1 MYSVETLTRSHLLER
16 PLCVLTFRFSFIAF
30 HALQPFSVN
39 TPTMHTQRSTRD
51 YLDEPQTIG
60 GPRPSSTPNPA
71 CPTIDSE
78 FGRTSPVHSQCSQ
91 PMSSSRS
98 GLPRPHT
105 SEMEKLLPSTTP
117 KPDPLKVLLQGMADS
132 FARAYGIQAETA
144 QGLMLAVFFVVVIAV
159 VWPIALRIGMD
170 GAAPFSTDTPI
181 ENATPAVS
189 PLHEQLATL
198 ANENRTLR
206 SALERIAVRLD
217 TNERHCAELQAKLES
232 RSSKK
237 ED

>member
-1 MYSVETLTRSHLLER
+1 MFTANGK
-16 PLCVLTFRFSFIAF
+16 P
-30 HALQPFSVN
+30 
-39 TPTMHTQRSTRD
+39 
-51 YLDEPQTIG
+51 G
-60 GPRPSSTPNPA
+60 
-71 CPTIDSE
+71 
-78 FGRTSPVHSQCSQ
+78 
-91 PMSSSRS
+91 MSSSGP

>member
-16 PLCVLTFRFSFIAF
+16 PLCVLTFRFSFTIALSIR
-30 HALQPFSVN
+30 HGPRPSSVN
-39 TPTMHTQRSTRD
+39 TQRSTRG
-51 YLDEPQTIG
+51 YLNEPQISTI
-60 GPRPSSTPNPA
+60 
-71 CPTIDSE
+71 
-78 FGRTSPVHSQCSQ
+78 TSSQ
-91 PMSSSRS
+91 PMVHTGRACRGRRGP
-98 GLPRPHT
+98 GLPRSKSST

-181 ENATPAVS
+181 ENAVS